1 MKYRDSG
8 MPNEEMWINFF
19 NPSEILKEMEVDNS
33 IHTLLDIGCGYGTF
47 LIPESNT
54 VKSKVVGIDIDNEM
68 TSICQKK
75 IAEEKIENVE
85 LITGDVSNP
94 DTFEKIKTIIR

>member
-1 MKYRDSG
+1 VILECRTKKCG
-8 MPNEEMWINFF
+8 LIFF

-54 VKSKVVGIDIDNEM
+54 VKSKSSWN
-68 TSICQKK
+68 
-75 IAEEKIENVE
+75 
-85 LITGDVSNP
+85 
-94 DTFEKIKTIIR
+94 